1 MNTPHAADSLQE
13 LESSFRAT
21 VSYLQDCQIIT
32 EAQFKQY
39 IQLVQRIQKCH
50 QKNKTMETRKLF
62 RECLRYFI
70 KEFAQFGNTRQ
81 YVKIAFVYVR
91 MFQDPTQ
98 ILQYLK
104 SHLVTPNE
112 ELTVQEALY
121 WFYYQKDSEKAL
133 KVIDEY
139 PD

>member
-1 MNTPHAADSLQE
+1 MRLRTENCEGQMSTLHPADSLQE
-13 LESSFRAT
+13 LESSFKAT
-21 VSYLQDCQIIT
+21 VSYLQSCQIIT

-39 IQLVQRIQKCH
+39 IQLVQKIQAYH
-50 QKNKTMETRKLF
+50 QKNRTQETRRLF

-70 KEFAQFGNTRQ
+70 KEFVQFGNTRQ

-104 SHLVTPNE
+104 SHIVTPNE
-112 ELTVQEALY
+112 ELTV
-121 WFYYQKDSEKAL
+121 
-133 KVIDEY
+133 
-139 PD
+139 